1 MMVFIQNNP
10 FEKAEPY
17 MPSHVIALPAPTDG
31 SMQMNRVAIWALK
44 CIFKPGIY
52 YQKCGVMLTELVAAS
67 GKQSDMLGLVEGDA
81 KASALMNVVGSIN
94 SKYSRGTIKLASDG
108 VHKARSMKREL
119 KSPSWSELPEVKA

>member
-1 MMVFIQNNP
+1 
-10 FEKAEPY
+10 
-17 MPSHVIALPAPTDG
+17 
-31 SMQMNRVAIWALK
+31 
-44 CIFKPGIY
+44 
-52 YQKCGVMLTELVAAS
+52 VMLTELVAAS